1 MKPYRAVQALIG
13 YNSSKK
19 KREIIG
25 SCFRLWAS
33 NYFLTAN
40 HCVNGLKPEQIQV
53 MNCMDDN
60 HDFQCIAVYQHSKS
74 DIAVLEVKGE
84 IPEIFEKFKLSEQNF
99 AYGSQ
104 IHCFGMNIDWDK
116 SGSPGRVIGGII
128 QRDFT
133 YSDGKYESKAL
144 ELSVPIPKGTSG
156 GPAFFANKDDTVIG
170 MAIGT
175 IKSEVVVSS
184 FEEYEEKEVKTR
196 ERISEII
203 RYGVILRLD
212 PLKEWIQSILPNYN

>member
-1 MKPYRAVQALIG
+1 MKPFRAVQALMG
-13 YNSSKK
+13 YNSQKK
-19 KREIIG
+19 KKEIIG
-25 SCFRLWAS
+25 SCFRLWAP

-40 HCVNGLKPEQIQV
+40 HCVNELNPEQIQV

-60 HDFQCIAVYQHSKS
+60 HDFQCIAKHQHSKS
-74 DIAVLEVKGE
+74 DIAILEVEGD
-84 IPEIFEKFKLSEQNF
+84 IPEIFEKFKISEQDF

-104 IHCFGMNIDWDK
+104 VHCFGMNIDWDT
-116 SGSPGRVIGGII
+116 SGSPSRVIGGII

-144 ELSVPIPKGTSG
+144 ELSAPIPKGTSG

-175 IKSEVVVSS
+175 IKSEVVISS
-184 FEEYEEKEVKTR
+184 IEQYEEQEVKMR

-203 RYGVILRLD
+203 RYGVILRLY
-212 PLKEWIQSILPNYN
+212 PLKEWIESILPKNN